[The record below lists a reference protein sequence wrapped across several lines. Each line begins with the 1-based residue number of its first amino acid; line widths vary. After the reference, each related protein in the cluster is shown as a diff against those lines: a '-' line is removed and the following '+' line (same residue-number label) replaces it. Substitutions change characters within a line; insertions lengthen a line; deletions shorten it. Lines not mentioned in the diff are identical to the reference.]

1 MQRVVAAI
9 LWSALRE
16 RAHLVRKSHLQK
28 KQKNFADKYELPFTL
43 FADEEKEVIKAFG
56 VWGPKKFQ
64 GREYEGIHR
73 TTFIIDDKG
82 VVEQVIGKVKT
93 KDHAAQILACL

>member
-1 MQRVVAAI
+1 MIGV
-9 LWSALRE
+9 SGDN
-16 RAHLVRKSHLQK
+16 QK

-64 GREYEGIHR
+64 GREYEGIQR

>member
-1 MQRVVAAI
+1 MEKSGR
-9 LWSALRE
+9 LWFLISLKPIIY
-16 RAHLVRKSHLQK
+16 L
-28 KQKNFADKYELPFTL
+28 KYELPFTL

-73 TTFIIDDKG
+73 ITFIIDDKG